1 MDSGLFDMIRFRTLK
16 FNRKE
21 TYMQNKLSTITLAVI
36 ASTLLLGSASASA
49 TNYKG
54 DYKGEAMPAPAP
66 CPQPLLLR
74 DGFYLGAQ
82 VGYDAYR
89 VRASSTV
96 NFPAGVGGAT
106 AGANYSANPVIASNG
121 FAGGIFGGYG
131 MYWNNWYYLGA
142 EVFFDGSAAS
152 QAQNVSTTVN
162 GVAASVTRS
171 VYEKVST
178 GASWGISVLP
188 GLKVNDSTLTY
199 VRLGYNQAKLK
210 GQSTYTVSSTAAGT
224 TGATASASK
233 NTWQGGFNYGL
244 GIETAVY
251 PLVSVR
257 SEYSHTGYNS
267 FSDSNGTKYSASDN
281 QLMVSLIYHFA

>member
-1 MDSGLFDMIRFRTLK
+1 
-16 FNRKE
+16 
-21 TYMQNKLSTITLAVI
+21 MQNKLSTITLAVI

-89 VRASSTV
+89 VRATSNTNTAFTGV
-96 NFPAGVGGAT
+96 AGV
-106 AGANYSANPVIASNG
+106 AGANYSANPVVASNG

-142 EVFFDGSAAS
+142 EVFFNGSAAS
-152 QAQNVSTTVN
+152 QAQNISTTVN
-162 GVAASVTRS
+162 GVAVANTRS

-199 VRLGYNQAKLK
+199 IRLGYNQAKLK
-210 GQSTYTVSSTAAGT
+210 GQSTYTTSSTAPGSV
-224 TGATASASK
+224 GISNYASK

-251 PLVSVR
+251 PMVSVR

-267 FSDSNGTKYSASDN
+267 FSDNNGTRYSASDN
-281 QLMVSLIYHFA
+281 QMMVSLIYHFA